1 MRNKH
6 LLSKVLLLVAV
17 MLAGVGTAWA
27 DTSTLSFTAACNGSG
42 TADDDVAW
50 TVSSDGA
57 ESNFDGDK
65 GIHYGTGKKAV
76 KYITLTTSGITGTI
90 TQVVVN
96 ASTASGVNATAS
108 VTVGGNAFGGDAKSL
123 STTAK
128 DYTFSGSASGEIVVT
143 VTKPESANGALYVK
157 SIAVTYTTAAA
168 SPLASIALSGTYPTT
183 FTQGDA
189 FSHEGMT
196 VTATY
201 EDASTQDVTSSA
213 IFSGY
218 DMSATGSQT
227 VTVSYT
233 AGEVTKTATY
243 GITVNA
249 IPTFTVTLP
258 ETDEYGTYTMDVTNP
273 VAYGTTVTLT
283 YTPAAGY
290 ESYQATWY
298 VNGEEI
304 TGNSFTMPN
313 EAVSVTASV
322 QLVKDYAT
330 LPFNWKGGV
339 SSALTATVGVTANGL
354 GSDYAEANAPYR
366 VRFDNTGD
374 YIQIKT
380 DSQPGVVTI
389 GVKMIG
395 GAEVS
400 SITVQG
406 SADGET
412 FTDVEKLEIK
422 GSQNAE
428 LELKTKNAFDADV
441 RYVRLLFTKGSNVGV
456 GPISI
461 SKPSTEPAIVAG
473 DAVELEAEATS
484 GEIDYTINNPV
495 SGTSLT
501 ASKNVDWITSITV
514 ADDKVTFTTTVNEGE
529 EREGMITLTY
539 GTLTHEVT
547 VTQAAPVQTVS
558 YTLATAVVPG
568 RHYIIVGE
576 SNGAY
581 QAMGQQNTNNRAA
594 VGINVSDGTARVA
607 SNAGVYEFVID
618 VDDAFTIYDATA
630 DEGGFLYAASGSSNQ
645 LKTEAEHDEN
655 NNSKWTISID
665 EDGVAT
671 IKALGTSSRNWMR
684 YNTSSSNSLFACYAS
699 GQNAVYLYER
709 VGDQG
714 GHEVTKTVSI
724 AQACTDGEKYYA
736 TYSSPFAFTVPADV
750 TASEIAVDND
760 GVLTVT
766 DYAAGDVIPACTGV
780 MLSSAT
786 AGEKTITYANGGTAL
801 TEDNCLR
808 PSMLGITADKMS
820 SNDANSKFYRLT
832 MHNGEQIGFWW
843 GAAEGAAFAVAA
855 NKAYLA
861 VPNSAAGVRQGFAFG
876 AEATGIATLQTAAGQ
891 QPVYN
896 LQGQRVA
903 QPQKGLYIVNGKKV
917 LNK

>member
-27 DTSTLSFTAACNGSG
+27 DGADVTYDFTGSDWQVSDGVLSNG
-42 TADDDVAW
+42 TA
-50 TVSSDGA
+50 S
-57 ESNFDGDK
+57 F
-65 GIHYGTGKKAV
+65 
-76 KYITLTTSGITGTI
+76 SGE
-90 TQVVVN
+90 
-96 ASTASGVNATAS
+96 
-108 VTVGGNAFGGDAKSL
+108 GNANFKMNDGYFIMGKSGAYINFP
-123 STTAK
+123 T
-128 DYTFSGSASGEIVVT
+128 YESAVQKIVVT
-143 VTKPESANGALYVK
+143 GKTGASAKTKMNIYVGETAV
-157 SIAVTYTTAAA
+157 STETTGSTGTNSYEIASNYQAAGTQYT
-168 SPLASIALSGTYPTT
+168 LK
-183 FTQGDA
+183 
-189 FSHEGMT
+189 
-196 VTATY
+196 
-201 EDASTQDVTSSA
+201 VTSAYNAQITKIEVFYASA
-213 IFSGY
+213 S
-218 DMSATGSQT
+218 
-227 VTVSYT
+227 
-233 AGEVTKTATY
+233 
-243 GITVNA
+243 N
-249 IPTFTVTLP
+249 TFTVTYNANGATSGDVPVDNNEYDADNNTATVLGNTGNLQKTGYTFDGWNTKADGTGTDYAAGASLTLTASVNLFAKWVANTYSVTLP
-258 ETDEYGTYTMDVTNP
+258 EADEYGEYTMDATNP
-273 VAYGTTVTLT
+273 VAYGTAVTLA
-283 YTPAAGY
+283 YTPAEGY

-298 VNGEEI
+298 VNGEKI

-322 QLVKDYAT
+322 QLVEDYVT
-330 LPFNWKGGV
+330 LPFSWEGG
-339 SSALTATVGVTANGL
+339 SSSDLTDILGITASGL
-354 GSDYAEANAPYR
+354 GSDYASDHDPYL
-366 VRFDNTGD
+366 VKFDHTGD

-395 GAEVS
+395 GATAS

-412 FTDVEKLEIK
+412 FTNVETLSIS
-422 GSQNAE
+422 GSQNAV
-428 LELKTKNAFDADV
+428 LELASTRSFAANV
-441 RYVRLLFTKGSNVGV
+441 RYVRLYFNKGANVGV

-461 SKPSTEPAIVAG
+461 SKPSTDTAIEA
-473 DAVELEAEATS
+473 AETVELEAEATS
-484 GEIDYTINNPV
+484 GEIAYSINNPV

-514 ADDKVTFTTTVNEGE
+514 AADKVTFTTTANEGE
-529 EREGMITLTY
+529 EREGVITLTY
-539 GTLTHEVT
+539 GTLTHDVT

-558 YTLATAVVPG
+558 YTLAKAVVPG

-576 SNGAY
+576 GDGY
-581 QAMGQQNTNNRAA
+581 LAMGQQNSNNRAA
-594 VGINVSDGTARVA
+594 VRINVSDETARVA
-607 SNAGVYEFVID
+607 SNDGVCEFVID
-618 VDDAFTIYDATA
+618 VDDAFTIYDPTYTT
-630 DEGGFLYAASGSSNQ
+630 ETTVGGYLYAASGSSNH
-645 LKTEAEHDEN
+645 LKTEAEHDSN

-665 EDGVAT
+665 EEDGVAT
-671 IKALGTSSRNWMR
+671 IKALGTSSRNWMQ
-684 YNTSSSNSLFACYAS
+684 YNPSNSLFACYDPTKP
-699 GQNAVYLYER
+699 QNDVYLYER
-709 VGDQG
+709 VGDQA

-736 TYSSPFAFTVPADV
+736 TYSSPFAFTVPNDV

-766 DYAAGDVIPACTGV
+766 DYAADAVIPACTGV

-786 AGEKTITYANGGTAL
+786 AGEKTITYANGGTAV
-801 TEDNCLR
+801 TENNCLR
-808 PSMLGITADKMS
+808 PSLLGIDATKMS

>member
-17 MLAGVGTAWA
+17 MLAGVGTAWGETVEW
-27 DTSTLSFTAACNGSG
+27 DLSKASYDDNA
-42 TADDDVAW
+42 TADKVTW
-50 TVSSDGA
+50 SSDFVSMVLTKGSSQTSA
-57 ESNFDGDK
+57 NNYLGGSNYYTHTRVYKDQVLTWTPAQD
-65 GIHYGTGKKAV
+65 
-76 KYITLTTSGITGTI
+76 ITISSIVIT
-90 TQVVVN
+90 
-96 ASTASGVNATAS
+96 STASSYTSG
-108 VTVGGNAFGGDAKSL
+108 L
-123 STTAK
+123 K
-128 DYTFSGSASGEIVVT
+128 DGTWTNGSATSSETTIT
-143 VTKPESANGALYVK
+143 VTPTAGTSAVSCVIKAAARATKVV
-157 SIAVTYTTAAA
+157 VTYTAAAA
-168 SPLASIALSGTYPTT
+168 SPLASIALSGDYPTS
-183 FTQGDA
+183 FYVGDA
-189 FSHEGMT
+189 FSHEGMK

-201 EDASTQDVTSSA
+201 EDASTQDVTGSA
-213 IFSGY
+213 SFSGY
-218 DMSATGSQT
+218 DMSTTGSQT

-249 IPTFTVTLP
+249 IPTYTVTLP
-258 ETDEYGTYTMDVTNP
+258 DADKYGTYTMDATNP

-283 YTPAAGY
+283 YTPAEGY

-313 EAVSVTASV
+313 EAVTVTA
-322 QLVKDYAT
+322 LVKYVEDFVM
-330 LPFNWKGGV
+330 LPFSWEGG
-339 SSALTATVGVTANGL
+339 SSSDLIDILGINANGL
-354 GSDYAEANAPYR
+354 GSDYASSHDPYL
-366 VRFDNTGD
+366 VKFDNTGD

-428 LELKTKNAFDADV
+428 LELKTKNAFAANV

-461 SKPSTEPAIVAG
+461 SKPSTDTAIEA
-473 DAVELEAEATS
+473 AETVELEAEATYV
-484 GEIDYTINNPV
+484 EIAYSIVNPV

-514 ADDKVTFTTTVNEGE
+514 ADGKVTFTTTVNEGE

-547 VTQAAPVQTVS
+547 VTQAAPVQIVS

-576 SNGAY
+576 SKGEY
-581 QAMGQQNTNNRAA
+581 QAMGQQKQNNRAA
-594 VGINVSDGTARVA
+594 VDINVSDRTASVA
-607 SNAGVYEFVID
+607 SNAGACEFVID
-618 VDDAFTIYDATA
+618 VDDAFTIYDPTYTT
-630 DEGGFLYAASGSSNQ
+630 ETTVGGYLYAASGSSNH
-645 LKTEAEHDEN
+645 LKTEAEHDGY

-671 IKALGTSSRNWMR
+671 IKALGTNGRNLMR
-684 YNTSSSNSLFACYAS
+684 YNSSGLFACYAS
-699 GQNAVYLYER
+699 GQNDVYLYER

-736 TYSSPFAFTVPADV
+736 TYSSPFAFTVPNDV
-750 TASEIAVDND
+750 TASEIAVAD

-766 DYAAGDVIPACTGV
+766 DYDASAVIPANTGV

-843 GAAEGAAFAVAA
+843 GAADGAAFAVAA

>member
-1 MRNKH
+1 M
-6 LLSKVLLLVAV
+6 
-17 MLAGVGTAWA
+17 
-27 DTSTLSFTAACNGSG
+27 
-42 TADDDVAW
+42 
-50 TVSSDGA
+50 
-57 ESNFDGDK
+57 
-65 GIHYGTGKKAV
+65 
-76 KYITLTTSGITGTI
+76 
-90 TQVVVN
+90 
-96 ASTASGVNATAS
+96 
-108 VTVGGNAFGGDAKSL
+108 
-123 STTAK
+123 
-128 DYTFSGSASGEIVVT
+128 
-143 VTKPESANGALYVK
+143 
-157 SIAVTYTTAAA
+157 
-168 SPLASIALSGTYPTT
+168 
-183 FTQGDA
+183 GDA
-189 FSHEGMT
+189 FSYEGMK

-213 IFSGY
+213 TFSAP

-249 IPTFTVTLP
+249 IPTYTVTLP
-258 ETDEYGTYTMDVTNP
+258 DADEYGEYTMDATNP
-273 VAYGTTVTLT
+273 VAYRTAVTLA
-283 YTPAAGY
+283 YTPAEGY
-290 ESYQATWY
+290 ENYQATWY
-298 VNGEEI
+298 VNGKEI

-313 EAVSVTASV
+313 EAVTVTASV
-322 QLVKDYAT
+322 EYVEDFAK
-330 LPFNWKGGV
+330 LPFGWEGGV
-339 SSALTATVGVTANGL
+339 SSALTATLGVTANGL
-354 GSDYAEANAPYR
+354 GSDYAEANAPYF
-366 VRFDNTGD
+366 VKFDNTGD

-395 GAEVS
+395 GATTS

-406 SADGET
+406 SADGKT
-412 FTDVEKLEIK
+412 FTDVETLEIS

-428 LELKTKNAFDADV
+428 LELKTENAFAANV
-441 RYVRLLFTKGSNVGV
+441 RYVRLYFNKGSNVGV
-456 GPISI
+456 GPIRI
-461 SKPSTEPAIVAG
+461 SKPSTDPAIVAG
-473 DAVELEAEATS
+473 DAVELEAEDTS
-484 GEIDYTINNPV
+484 GEIAYSIINPV

-501 ASKNVDWITSITV
+501 ASKDVDWITSITV

-539 GTLTHEVT
+539 GTQTHEVT

-558 YTLATAVVPG
+558 YTLAKAVVPG

-576 SNGAY
+576 GDGY
-581 QAMGQQNTNNRAA
+581 QAMGQQNSNNRAA
-594 VGINVSDGTARVA
+594 VGIKVSDGTARVA
-607 SNAGVYEFVID
+607 SNAGVCEFVID
-618 VDDAFTIYDATA
+618 VDDAFTIYDPSYVTDAT
-630 DEGGFLYAASGSSNQ
+630 EGGYLYAASGSSNH
-645 LKTEAEHDEN
+645 LKTEAEHDKN

-665 EDGVAT
+665 ENGVAT
-671 IKALGTSSRNWMR
+671 IKALGTNGRNWMQ
-684 YNTSSSNSLFACYAS
+684 YNPSYSLFACYAS

-736 TYSSPFAFTVPADV
+736 TYSSPFAFTVPNDV
-750 TASEIAVDND
+750 TASEIAVSD

-766 DYAAGDVIPACTGV
+766 DYAAGAVIPACTGV

-786 AGEKTITYANGGTAL
+786 AGEKTITYANGGTAV
-801 TEDNCLR
+801 TENNCLR
-808 PSMLGITADKMS
+808 PSLLGIDATKMS
-820 SNDANSKFYRLT
+820 ANDANSKFYRLT

-843 GAAEGAAFAVAA
+843 GAADGAAFVVAA

>member
-17 MLAGVGTAWA
+17 MLAGVGTTWA
-27 DTSTLSFTAACNGSG
+27 DGADVTYDFTGS
-42 TADDDVAW
+42 DW
-50 TVSSDGA
+50 TVSNGVLSNGTVSFLGYGKDKFQMNSGYFFMGKSGA
-57 ESNFDGDK
+57 YINFPTYK
-65 GIHYGTGKKAV
+65 SAV
-76 KYITLTTSGITGTI
+76 QK
-90 TQVVVN
+90 
-96 ASTASGVNATAS
+96 
-108 VTVGGNAFGGDAKSL
+108 
-123 STTAK
+123 
-128 DYTFSGSASGEIVVT
+128 IVVT
-143 VTKPESANGALYVK
+143 GNTGA
-157 SIAVTYTTAAA
+157 S
-168 SPLASIALSGTYPTT
+168 
-183 FTQGDA
+183 
-189 FSHEGMT
+189 
-196 VTATY
+196 
-201 EDASTQDVTSSA
+201 ASTGMNIYVGETAVSTETTGSTGTNSYVIASDYQAAGTQYTLKVTSAHNAQITKIEVFYASA
-213 IFSGY
+213 S
-218 DMSATGSQT
+218 S
-227 VTVSYT
+227 
-233 AGEVTKTATY
+233 
-243 GITVNA
+243 
-249 IPTFTVTLP
+249 TFTVTYNANGATSGDVPVDNNEYDADNNTATVLGNTGNLQKTGYTFDGWNTKADGTGADYAAGASLTLTASVNLFAKWVANTYSVTLP
-258 ETDEYGTYTMDVTNP
+258 DADKYGTYTMDATNP

-283 YTPAAGY
+283 YTPAADY
-290 ESYQATWY
+290 ESYQATWS

-313 EAVSVTASV
+313 EAVTVTA
-322 QLVKDYAT
+322 LVKYVEDFVM
-330 LPFNWKGGV
+330 LPFIWEGG
-339 SSALTATVGVTANGL
+339 SSSDLTDILGINVNGL
-354 GSDYAEANAPYR
+354 GSDYASSHDPYL
-366 VRFDNTGD
+366 VKFDNTGD

-428 LELKTKNAFDADV
+428 LVLKTKNAFDADV

-576 SNGAY
+576 SKGVY
-581 QAMGQQNTNNRAA
+581 KAMGQQNPNNRVA
-594 VGINVSDGTARVA
+594 VDNITVADGTACVA
-607 SNAGVYEFVID
+607 SDAGVYEFVID

-671 IKALGTSSRNWMR
+671 IKALGSNGRNWMQ
-684 YNTSSSNSLFACYAS
+684 YNSGSSLFSCYSSAQS
-699 GQNAVYLYER
+699 DVYLYER
-709 VGDQG
+709 VGDEAS
-714 GHEVTKTVSI
+714 HEVTKTVTI

-736 TYSSPFAFTVPADV
+736 TYSSPFAFTVPNDV

-766 DYAAGDVIPACTGV
+766 DYAADAVIPACTGV

-786 AGEKTITYANGGTAL
+786 AGEKAITYANGGTAL

-808 PSMLGITADKMS
+808 PSLLGITADKMS